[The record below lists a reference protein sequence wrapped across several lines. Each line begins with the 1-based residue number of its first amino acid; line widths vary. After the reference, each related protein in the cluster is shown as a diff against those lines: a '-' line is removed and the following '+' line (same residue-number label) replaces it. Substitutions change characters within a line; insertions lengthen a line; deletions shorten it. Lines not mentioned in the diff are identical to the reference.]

1 MILKYAFDK
10 LLRVNFMEISR
21 VNFMLAKFCR
31 AELLKFLRAEFHA
44 AFLRLNF
51 FRAKFTLSLNLRIQ
65 FAFAKFLWL
74 KPTLR
79 FCSLNF
85 FRRNSRSRRVLPA
98 KFALKGLC

>member
-31 AELLKFLRAEFHA
+31 AELLKFLRAQFHA

-51 FRAKFTLSLNLRIQ
+51 LG
-65 FAFAKFLWL
+65 
-74 KPTLR
+74 
-79 FCSLNF
+79 
-85 FRRNSRSRRVLPA
+85 RNSRSRRVLPA